1 MQEDNG
7 SISYRFSWT
16 QPGQG
21 TAAPHYSVKLTGI
34 TAAGARIGIPV
45 NEVYGTQ
52 ENPNTSQSFT
62 INADDWQYA
71 EVELTVT
78 RLGQAYGEVGLS
90 TTKKYAVKQRLERPG
105 QPLVI
110 NPDTNELEYTIGW
123 SAIGSENG
131 CAGYQIYVQ
140 PEGETAAALGELVPV
155 RGGTCSVSRSLEDYA
170 GKTIDL
176 YLVAVA
182 ADDSGYADS
191 PNGIVYT
198 MTVPKRLDTP
208 SVKWSY
214 NWNAT
219 ANNPIPAAGFR
230 SGGLQVTV
238 TPENA
243 ASVPPGGSTY
253 LLRAKITGTDGTTV
267 TYPVSAMSESGG
279 SYVCSL
285 TDLDTKY
292 AGCSVRFEARIS
304 QSAGQVS
311 SAWVSSG
318 DVVFPRVKLEAPSAS
333 LANVNEALAVSYGP
347 MNRLIN
353 TAEWAAQLTAL
364 SWDEVAEAD
373 LYRIELTDKDDHS
386 TTVTVDMSGNLPEII
401 MNGQNTFAVAGD
413 DWYTVKQG
421 SAVNG
426 RYSLTNGSIRYYS
439 YQPDTMLQVKDG
451 TFTLKLPNIF
461 SVVTHENQTLQLTNG
476 IQISRVTVI
485 ADSKSDRY
493 TESDPAERRF

>member
-1 MQEDNG
+1 M
-7 SISYRFSWT
+7 
-16 QPGQG
+16 
-21 TAAPHYSVKLTGI
+21 PHYSVKLTGI

-62 INADDWQYA
+62 ISADDWQYA

-105 QPLVI
+105 QPSVT

-140 PEGETAAALGELVPV
+140 PEGETAAALGALVPV
-155 RGGTCSVSRSLEDYA
+155 RGGTCSVSRSLESYA

-214 NWNAT
+214 NWNAA

-238 TPENA
+238 TPENE

-253 LLRAKITGTDGTTV
+253 LLRAKITGTDGTTE

-285 TDLDTKY
+285 TDLNTKY

-311 SAWVSSG
+311 SVWVSSG

-333 LANVNEALAVSYGP
+333 LANVNETLAVSYGP

-353 TAEWAAQLTAL
+353 TAEWDAQLTAL

-373 LYRIELTDKDDHS
+373 LYRIELTDKDDKS

-401 MNGQNTFAVAGD
+401 INGQNTFAVAGD

-439 YQPDTMLQVKDG
+439 YQPDTMLQVKNG

-493 TESDPAERRF
+493 TESDPAERKF

>member
-1 MQEDNG
+1 M
-7 SISYRFSWT
+7 
-16 QPGQG
+16 
-21 TAAPHYSVKLTGI
+21 
-34 TAAGARIGIPV
+34 
-45 NEVYGTQ
+45 
-52 ENPNTSQSFT
+52 
-62 INADDWQYA
+62 
-71 EVELTVT
+71 
-78 RLGQAYGEVGLS
+78 
-90 TTKKYAVKQRLERPG
+90 
-105 QPLVI
+105 VI
-110 NPDTNELEYTIGW
+110 NLDTNELEYTIGW

-198 MTVPKRLDTP
+198 MTVPMRLNTP

-238 TPENA
+238 TPENEV
-243 ASVPPGGSTY
+243 SVPPGGSTY

-311 SAWVSSG
+311 SVWVSSG

-353 TAEWAAQLTAL
+353 TAEWDAQLTAL
-364 SWDEVAEAD
+364 SWDEVADAD
-373 LYRIELTDKDDHS
+373 RYRIELTDKDDKS

-401 MNGQNTFAVAGD
+401 INGQNAFAVAGD